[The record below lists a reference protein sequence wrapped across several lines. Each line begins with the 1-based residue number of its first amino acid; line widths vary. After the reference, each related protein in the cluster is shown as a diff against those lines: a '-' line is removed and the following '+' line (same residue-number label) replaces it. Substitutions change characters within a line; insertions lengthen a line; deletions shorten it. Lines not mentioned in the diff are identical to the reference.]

1 MDAKRFFE
9 PPHVHSGTSFRLQI
23 KYVTPLHV
31 ERLTCHR
38 QHQTNPLGPLVTS
51 LRQRTSTCSI
61 SGSFS
66 SLTPRILRWTCG
78 CSWRTRTSMRRRQK
92 FLNAGLLF
100 EHYLSQLP
108 NDPAQRSSEQVEQLE
123 TYRRDFET
131 ALDEGRS
138 ALASAMSA
146 SASGAY
152 TKQIKTSLGP
162 TAIQAITLTGWF
174 YLVFHAYTTV
184 AAGSILAGFAY
195 GLAAFTALFVGLTI
209 ARLFKN

>member
-1 MDAKRFFE
+1 MSSAISSKPGWTPGDDHSPKDVNLLNQRVIQFTDAE
-9 PPHVHSGTSFRLQI
+9 ETTLDVWLQ
-23 KYVTPLHV
+23 L
-31 ERLTCHR
+31 ENADLDEEAA
-38 QHQTNPLGPLVTS
+38 
-51 LRQRTSTCSI
+51 
-61 SGSFS
+61 
-66 SLTPRILRWTCG
+66 
-78 CSWRTRTSMRRRQK
+78 K

-131 ALDEGRS
+131 ALDEARS

-174 YLVFHAYTTV
+174 YLVFHAYTTI
-184 AAGSILAGFAY
+184 AAGSILAGLVY
-195 GLAAFTALFVGLTI
+195 GLPGF
-209 ARLFKN
+209 